1 MAVATAVAVV
11 GSTVVAVAADFT
23 AAVADFLEARA
34 RAAAVH
40 SVARPVAAVDRIVPP
55 RQVTLA
61 ALHGLALASIVRD
74 PAPIPIG
81 RQPAVRAAPR
91 KSLATANGTRLP
103 HRTLP
108 VLVLV

>member
-11 GSTVVAVAADFT
+11 GSTV
-23 AAVADFLEARA
+23 AAVADFREARA
-34 RAAAVH
+34 RAVEDFRE
-40 SVARPVAAVDRIVPP
+40 VRARTAVDRIVPP

-61 ALHGLALASIVRD
+61 ALHGLALISIVRG

-81 RQPAVRAAPR
+81 RQPEVRVAPR